1 MTHRVI
7 MPDLG
12 QTTAEGKILRWL
24 KKPGD
29 LVAKGDALLEV
40 QTDKV
45 TMEVESYKAGYL
57 RALLVKEGQVASAM
71 SAIAILTDGLEE
83 ICEYHDA
90 ADNHAA
96 GLQGAAL
103 ATVDS
108 ALSRAPA
115 QPLSPSLSQ
124 ARPVATPA
132 AKGRA
137 REMGVRLDLVAGT
150 GPDGLIMRRDVET
163 VLERHHS
170 STATSPMAAIT
181 AKSAAQIP
189 HFYVTADL
197 NVSVLLKWREQWNSA
212 HPELRASVNDV
223 FVRAAALAL
232 RDVPNLNVRYHEG
245 KLEHRRTADVLL
257 VAAVESG
264 LTLVPI
270 RDPAASSWEVHLTNM
285 RTALE
290 SAKENRVKGSLES
303 LPALAVSNLGMFE
316 VKQFTAIIPPG
327 GAAVLAIGSVREEV
341 IVRNKQMS
349 FEEVC
354 TLTLG
359 SDHRAIDGIT
369 AAKFLQTLQAHLD
382 TL

>member
-12 QTTAEGKILRWL
+12 QTTSEGKILRWL

-57 RALLVKEGQVASAM
+57 RALLVEEGQVASAM
-71 SAIAILTDGLEE
+71 SAIAILTDGPEE
-83 ICEYHDA
+83 PCEDHDA
-90 ADNHAA
+90 AGNHAMA
-96 GLQGAAL
+96 FQRAA
-103 ATVDS
+103 TGIVDS
-108 ALSRAPA
+108 ALSTVPA
-115 QPLSPSLSQ
+115 QPLPGSRSQ
-124 ARPVATPA
+124 ARPLATPA

-137 REMGVRLDLVAGT
+137 RGMGIRLDSLVGT
-150 GPDGLIMRRDVET
+150 GPDGLITRRDVEM
-163 VLERHHS
+163 VSGRDDS
-170 STATSPMAAIT
+170 STVTLPMAAIT
-181 AKSAAQIP
+181 AKSAAEIP
-189 HFYVTADL
+189 HFYVTGDL
-197 NVSVLLKWREQWNSA
+197 KVSGLLKWRERWNSA
-212 HPELRASVNDV
+212 HPQLRASLNDV

-232 RDVPNLNVRYHEG
+232 GDVPNLNVRYHEG
-245 KLEHRRTADVLL
+245 KVEHRRTADILL

-270 RDPAASSWEVHLTNM
+270 RDPAALSWEAYLTNM
-285 RTALE
+285 RMALE

-327 GAAVLAIGSVREEV
+327 CAAVLAIGAVREEV
-341 IVRNKQMS
+341 IVRNKQMG

-369 AAKFLQTLQAHLD
+369 AARFLQRIQAHFD